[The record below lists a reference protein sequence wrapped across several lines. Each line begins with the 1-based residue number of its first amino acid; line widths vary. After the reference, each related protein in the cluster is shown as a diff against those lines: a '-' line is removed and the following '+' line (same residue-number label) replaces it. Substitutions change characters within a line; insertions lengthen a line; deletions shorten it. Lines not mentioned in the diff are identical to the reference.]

1 MQQRN
6 NFQLLFLTM
15 AAATMIVS
23 AVSIFSLYTAAI
35 DQHRLRLV
43 EIVKSQ
49 ARLIEAVAQFD
60 SINNAG
66 EQPEDARAATL
77 KQVAHAHSQFEGIGE
92 SGEFAMARR
101 EHNQIVFVLSR
112 KHLKTETPRPIP
124 FNGEWAEPMRRALS
138 GLSGVFT
145 GLDYRGVQVLA
156 AHEPISI
163 LDLGLVA
170 KIDTSEI
177 RAPFIRA
184 ALIAIGVAILVIFL
198 ASRLFYRIARPI
210 EEAIEQQAET
220 FKTLVDT
227 AREGIILAD
236 IDGKIEFVNPAAEQI
251 FGYHQDELLG
261 VPLTRL
267 MSDQYGVVHNG
278 YIESYLRSG
287 IGKIIGRGR
296 QLIAIR
302 KDGSRF
308 PIHLSIGD
316 IKLSHTRLFAGV
328 IMDISEQQQLQRKI
342 LEIPVEEQRRIGQ
355 ELHDGLGQQLTGLGM
370 LATSLLNKASKPEH
384 ELASKLADGLQ
395 QAIAQIR
402 AISRGL
408 MPVDMDAAGFMNSLE
423 NLVDEI
429 RAQTNISIQFCI
441 DEKVHFSDNT
451 SAMHLYRIAQEA
463 INNAIKHSNASQI
476 RVTLGVEKSRGR
488 LSISDNGSGM
498 QDSVGDNKG
507 LGLRIMEH
515 RCGLIDAELI
525 FKSSKSQGTEVKC
538 LFPIETKV
546 NPEQ

>member
-184 ALIAIGVAILVIFL
+184 GLIAIGVAMLVIFL

-267 MSDQYGVVHNG
+267 MSDQYGVVHDG
-278 YIESYLRSG
+278 YIESYLRTG
-287 IGKIIGRGR
+287 IGKIIGSGR

-429 RAQTNISIQFCI
+429 RAQTSISIQFSI
-441 DEKVHFSDNT
+441 DEKVHLSDNT
-451 SAMHLYRIAQEA
+451 SAMHLYRIAQET

-538 LFPIETKV
+538 LFPIETSV